1 MSILPRHTPA
11 VHLTA
16 LTEELTAAGITLGP
30 VKPGTRVTRIVDHG
44 GIRWTV
50 TFLGA
55 RYGWA
60 LRGPGIEHGVG
71 MDVAEIAEHIATAA
85 LDEDEPG
92 IPAPATWRGVPVPEQ
107 YATRWDSPEAVAWR
121 EGAGAAMAHAA
132 LAKVAGERAVHVRIG
147 EHRTAYHPD
156 ATCPALNGKTKTYRG
171 QEQMTEDEA
180 RERGL
185 TACELCTRR

>member
-11 VHLTA
+11 VHLDA
-16 LTEELTAAGITLGP
+16 LTEELEAAGTTLGP

-71 MDVAEIAEHIATAA
+71 MDAPEVAEHIAAAA
-85 LDEDEPG
+85 LDAEEPG
-92 IPAPATWRGVPVPEQ
+92 IPAPATWRGVPVPEE
-107 YATRWDSPEAVAWR
+107 YATRWDSPAAVAWR
-121 EGAGAAMAHAA
+121 EGASAA
-132 LAKVAGERAVHVRIG
+132 LAVA
-147 EHRTAYHPD
+147 
-156 ATCPALNGKTKTYRG
+156 K
-171 QEQMTEDEA
+171 
-180 RERGL
+180 L
-185 TACELCTRR
+185 TAVAAQGDS